1 MPIRRTMRMPGLPA
15 LLLLLVLSP
24 SLDAKEPPAPPAPP
38 AVTAGQAAAPIVL
51 DGALAE
57 PAWAAA
63 GVIADLTQQSPVPG
77 RPTAYRTRVRVLAD
91 DETLYI
97 GVECM
102 DPHPEEIAVHTLQ
115 RDADLTADD
124 NLTVV
129 LDTFGDGRTGYLF
142 RINAAGARQD
152 GLISAA
158 SGATYDWDGIWDA
171 RTRRTAGGWTAEIA
185 IPARTLRFH
194 RGVDH
199 WGFNVER
206 YIARDRLTLR
216 WAGTTLDA
224 TLADLARAGRL
235 DGIGGLRQ
243 GLGLSAAPYG
253 LVRYDHQAA
262 PPLARHRG
270 NAGFD
275 LGYNLTPGL
284 GGVLTVHTDFAETEV
299 DAQQINLTR
308 FPLFFPEKRAFFLE
322 GSNLF
327 DFATGLGTDFLPF
340 YSRRV
345 GLVGGAVVPL
355 DEGLKLLGRTGRW
368 SLAALDV
375 QTGASAA
382 APATNLFAGRATYDV
397 DSHLRLGTL
406 LTNGDP
412 TGLGTNT
419 FGSFD
424 AVWRTSTFR
433 GDKNL
438 LFSAW
443 GARSEGTTPAD
454 RPAAG
459 GASGH
464 DGWGLRAEYPND
476 LFDTYAQVNQYGGAL
491 DPALG
496 FLPRPGTRQLA
507 VGNAFQP
514 RPAEQG
520 PFGWARQFFFETY
533 YTRVDDPAG
542 RPESWRLFTAPFN
555 VSLRSGEHLEMDYAP
570 QFERLDLPFEVAR
583 GVVIPPGRYRFDRY
597 EVEAQS
603 SAARPLRVG
612 SNLWFGGFY
621 GGTLLQWTWFLY
633 ATGLGG
639 HLRVELNGEND
650 FGRLPQGRFVQ
661 RLWQWKVLYAFTPD
675 LTVSTFTQYDS
686 EVRGVGLNSR
696 LRWTVSPGRDLF
708 LVWNR
713 NWAQEAAP
721 GLRLTPAADQLTLK
735 LRWTVTW

>member
-1 MPIRRTMRMPGLPA
+1 MRTTGLPA
-15 LLLLLVLSP
+15 LLLAGLAPALR
-24 SLDAKEPPAPPAPP
+24 AAAPPAPP
-38 AVTAGQAAAPIVL
+38 VPPPEVTAGRLTAAIAL

-63 GVIADLTQQSPVPG
+63 GVIPDLTQQSPAPG
-77 RPTAYRTRVRVLAD
+77 RPTPYQTRVRVLAD
-91 DETLYI
+91 RETLYV
-97 GVECM
+97 GVECT
-102 DPHPEEIAVHTLQ
+102 DPHPDKIAVHTLQ
-115 RDADLTADD
+115 RDADLSADD
-124 NLTVV
+124 YLAVV

-158 SGATYDWDGIWDA
+158 SGATYDWDGVWDA
-171 RTRRTAGGWTAEIA
+171 RTRRTADGWTAEIA
-185 IPARTLRFH
+185 IPARTLRFR

-199 WGFNVER
+199 WGFNIER
-206 YIARDRLTLR
+206 YVARDRLTLR

-224 TLADLARAGRL
+224 SLADLARTGRL
-235 DGIGGLRQ
+235 TGIGGLRQ
-243 GLGLSAAPYG
+243 GLGLTASPYG
-253 LVRYDHQAA
+253 LLRYDHQSA
-262 PPLARHRG
+262 PPPSRHGG

-284 GGVLTVHTDFAETEV
+284 GGLLTVHTDFAETEV

-355 DEGLKLLGRTGRW
+355 DEGLKVLGRTGPW
-368 SLAALDV
+368 SLAAFDV
-375 QTGASAA
+375 QAGGSAA
-382 APATNLFAGRATYDV
+382 APAANLFAGRATYDV
-397 DSHLRLGTL
+397 DAHLRLGTL
-406 LTNGDP
+406 VTSGDP
-412 TGLGTNT
+412 AGLGANT
-419 FGSFD
+419 FGGVD

-443 GARSEGTTPAD
+443 GARSDGTTPAD
-454 RPAAG
+454 RPP
-459 GASGH
+459 ASGADEASSH
-464 DGWGLRAEYPND
+464 DGWGVRAEYPND

-491 DPALG
+491 GPALG

-507 VGNAFQP
+507 IGNAFQP

-533 YTRVDDPAG
+533 LTRVDDPAG

-555 VSLRSGEHLEMDYAP
+555 VSLRSGEHLEMDFAP
-570 QFERLDLPFEVAR
+570 QFERLDQPFEVAK

-612 SNLWFGGFY
+612 SYLWFGGFY
-621 GGTLLQWTWFLY
+621 SGTLTQWICFVY
-633 ATGLGG
+633 ATALGG
-639 HLRVELNGEND
+639 QLRVELNGEND
-650 FGRLPQGRFVQ
+650 FGHLPQGRFVQ
-661 RLWQWKVLYAFTPD
+661 RLWQLKVLYAFTPD
-675 LTVSTFTQYDS
+675 LAVSTFTQYDS
-686 EVRGVGLNSR
+686 EARGVGLNAR
-696 LRWTVSPGRDLF
+696 LRWTLSPGRDLF
-708 LVWNR
+708 AVWDR
-713 NWAQEAAP
+713 NWAQEPVP
-721 GLRLTPAADQLTLK
+721 GLRLVPAADQLALK
-735 LRWTVTW
+735 LRWTATW